1 MKLRCTSLITGGA
14 IALMLGLVAGAARAD
29 YIGGEARDD
38 TIKVTAQNASSLIAE
53 SAAVAAAER
62 TTEHSR
68 ELLCGT
74 AEADSSRLN
83 ATCTGYADGTPIR
96 PCEAGDPLPPVWR
109 RTRETPADPWPRWT
123 LALGWT
129 CPEDAMPELTVTDF
143 RRLPLAPSV
152 LNIQPARPQVLV
164 NMPTIVYTE
173 PTTQTFTTTLL
184 GYPVEV
190 EATPT
195 TFTWDFGDDTDPITT
210 TSPGHPYPDHDIA
223 QPYTHPG
230 TYTITLTTTHAGR
243 YRMAG
248 TTPWLDV
255 AGTATTTTLSGP
267 IEAIEIRSHLVADD
281 CITNPHGPYC

>member
-1 MKLRCTSLITGGA
+1 MNLRAVVACILLTTAGTRMDPSNLIDEIDASAGQGA
-14 IALMLGLVAGAARAD
+14 VDINGRN
-29 YIGGEARDD
+29 
-38 TIKVTAQNASSLIAE
+38 TAE
-53 SAAVAAAER
+53 SADTSPAAGPE
-62 TTEHSR
+62 EGEVEYSR
-68 ELLCGT
+68 ADLCGT
-74 AEADSSRLN
+74 GQASSSSMNAD
-83 ATCTGYADGTPIR
+83 CTGYADGTPL
-96 PCEAGDPLPPVWR
+96 PVCEGTEPLPPLWR
-109 RTRETPADPWPRWT
+109 RTRAAATDEWTTWT
-123 LALGWT
+123 LAQGWV
-129 CPEDAMPELTVTDF
+129 CPEDALPELTVTDF

-223 QPYTHPG
+223 QPYTRAG
-230 TYTITLTTTHAGR
+230 TYTITLTTTHTGR

-248 TTPWLDV
+248 TTPWLAV

-267 IEAIEIRSHLVADD
+267 IEAIEAPTHLVADD

>member
-1 MKLRCTSLITGGA
+1 MK
-14 IALMLGLVAGAARAD
+14 ARAAFALGAVVAAAFATASAGRSAAD
-29 YIGGEARDD
+29 EVGGVAQGSV
-38 TIKVTAQNASSLIAE
+38 IKVTAQNASSLIAG

-62 TTEHSR
+62 TTEYSR
-68 ELLCGT
+68 AALCGT
-74 AEADSSRLN
+74 AEADSSFFN
-83 ATCTGYADGTPIR
+83 ATCTGYANGTPIR
-96 PCEAGDPLPPVWR
+96 VCEVGDPLPPVWR

-129 CPEDAMPELTVTDF
+129 CPEDALPELTVTDF

-184 GYPVEV
+184 GFPVEV

-195 TFTWDFGDDTDPITT
+195 SFTWDFGDDTDPITT

-248 TTPWLDV
+248 TTPWLTV
-255 AGTATTTTLSGP
+255 TGTATTTTLSGP

-281 CITNPHGPYC
+281 CTTNPHGPYC